1 MRYLDIAGIAAVVL
15 LANVTQAGVQKAP
28 PDMNRMVK
36 LCLAN
41 QEELADAACRAFVS
55 GVVETS
61 RLYAT
66 TGQMPAAFCPP
77 ADGPPGD
84 PVAVYRA
91 YLSKNMALKHFPA
104 AALAVSA
111 FKEAYPCPQR

>member
-1 MRYLDIAGIAAVVL
+1 MKNLITSGLAAAML
-15 LANVTQAGVQKAP
+15 LANVSHGGVQKAP

-36 LCLAN
+36 LCLVV

-61 RLYAT
+61 RLYTT
-66 TGQMPAAFCPP
+66 TGQMTAAFCIP
-77 ADGPPGD
+77 ADVAPAD
-84 PVAVYRA
+84 TVAVYRD
-91 YLSKNMALKHFPA
+91 YLGKNLALKHFPA

-111 FKEAYPCPQR
+111 FKEAYPCTQQ